1 MMLEARH
8 ISVKRGGALVVR
20 DFSLA
25 ARPGEMLGLIGPN
38 GAGKTSVLR
47 ALAGLDPLASGTVT
61 YGGRTADDIGRRAL
75 GRTLAYLPQNGR
87 IHWPLPVEEVVALGR
102 LPHGAAGVDAAAE
115 RAMDAVELAPLRR
128 RSAGS
133 LSGGERARLLLARA
147 LAVEAPVLLADEPV
161 AALDPYHQLQV
172 MELLRATARAGT
184 AVVAVLHD
192 LTLAAR
198 FCDRLALMKGGGL
211 IAEGPPAAVLT
222 ADRVAEA
229 YGVTLE
235 RGEFGGEPFILPWR
249 RHDRAPDRKEP
260 EA

>member
-1 MMLEARH
+1 MIVEARD
-8 ISVKRGGALVVR
+8 IGVRRGGTLVVR

-25 ARPGEMLGLIGPN
+25 AQPGEMLGLIGPN

-47 ALAGLDPLASGTVT
+47 ALAGLDPLASGTIT
-61 YGGRTADDIGRRAL
+61 YGGRTADDMGRRGL
-75 GRTLAYLPQNGR
+75 GRALAYLPQNGR

-102 LPHGAAGVDAAAE
+102 LPHGGASVDAAVE

-172 MELLRATARAGT
+172 MDVLRATARAGT

-198 FCDRLALMKGGGL
+198 FCDRLALMKDGAL
-211 IAEGPPAAVLT
+211 VAEGPPAAVLT
-222 ADRVAEA
+222 ADRAAEA
-229 YGVTLE
+229 YGVTVE
-235 RGEFGGEPFILPWR
+235 GGEIGGEPFILPWR
-249 RHDRAPDRKEP
+249 RRDRAPDRKEP

>member
-1 MMLEARH
+1 MIVEARG
-8 ISVKRGGALVVR
+8 ISVRRGGALVVQ

-47 ALAGLDPLASGTVT
+47 ALAALDPLASGTVT
-61 YGGRTADDIGRRAL
+61 YGGRTADDLGRRAL
-75 GRTLAYLPQNGR
+75 GRTLAYLPQSGR
-87 IHWPLPVEEVVALGR
+87 IHWPLPVEEMVALGR
-102 LPHGAAGVDAAAE
+102 LPHGAASVDAAAE
-115 RAMDAVELAPLRR
+115 RAMDAVELTPLRR
-128 RSAGS
+128 RSAGA

-198 FCDRLALMKGGGL
+198 FCDRLALMKEGIL
-211 IAEGPPAAVLT
+211 IAEGAPAAVLT
-222 ADRVAEA
+222 TDRVAEA
-229 YGVTLE
+229 YGVTVE
-235 RGEFGGEPFILPWR
+235 RGEFGGEPFILPWL

>member
-8 ISVKRGGALVVR
+8 ISVNRGGTLVVR
-20 DFSLA
+20 DFSLV

-47 ALAGLDPLASGTVT
+47 ALAGLDPIAAGTIT
-61 YGGRTADDIGRRAL
+61 YGGRTADEIGRRVL

-102 LPHGAAGVDAAAE
+102 LPHGAASVDDAVE

-128 RSAGS
+128 RSAGT

-147 LAVEAPVLLADEPV
+147 LAVEAPALLADEPV

-198 FCDRLALMKGGGL
+198 FCDRIALMKDGRL

-222 ADRVAEA
+222 ADRVGEA
-229 YGVTLE
+229 YGVTVE
-235 RGEFGGEPFILPWR
+235 RGEIGGEPFILPWR